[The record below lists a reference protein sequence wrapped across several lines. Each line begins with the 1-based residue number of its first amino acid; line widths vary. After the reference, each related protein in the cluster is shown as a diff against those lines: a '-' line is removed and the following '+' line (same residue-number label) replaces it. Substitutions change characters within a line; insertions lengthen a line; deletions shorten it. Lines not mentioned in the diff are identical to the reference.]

1 MPSHFK
7 LFKKVRVARLS
18 VLAVLLLTFVGL
30 PAAGQ
35 MAGTNLFKELD
46 LLTWASRVILAEEGT
61 TESDMSGWSE
71 EDWTTYCETNDCETW
86 TEEDT
91 SEWTEEEWTE
101 GDTSE
106 WTEEEWEETSEC
118 TDSSCEYYNEEWDDY
133 CKENDCEQWNDGEWD
148 QEDQENF
155 YEEGAWEDKPYED
168 YYYGEEGYYYGEDG
182 YYDETGT
189 FYPYEEGVYEDYYYE
204 AADEEYFMR
213 QQESMKG
220 EVDRLHEELY
230 GIKEIF
236 SKLEGIST
244 PSSRVAASLTELN
257 NLLEKGLTALEQME
271 AALEDG
277 LSDED
282 TMSTFWD
289 TMDSL
294 GDAAETHMEVL
305 KDWLEEDSAVASALT
320 DEEMAFITMD
330 HEDEEYSEDEISD
343 YLSEQYSDLVDDVD
357 FESFAGNVSPEEME
371 KIFRYINDAMMQE
384 LLKYMDDEQ
393 ANDILTKMMNS
404 LTTFGDKGTALMQ
417 NTTEVLDVM
426 EGLDFDGVSSS
437 EEVDQLEA
445 LYEETKG
452 SLITEASKDDL
463 KEVWADVEDALALG
477 NVSKE
482 TMKAYV
488 AELDQLLDENKES
501 LVLEDEVEFYDAT
514 LDENAWYFDELAE
527 ARDQDIISG
536 DKDSNGN
543 PTGYF
548 RPGDEVTKAEALKMI
563 LEGAG
568 LNGSSGNSSDS
579 SADGKWYEEYVKH
592 AEELGLPYQ
601 GDWDE
606 SCDRGTVA
614 AWTAEIFVGDVAG
627 LDIAE
632 FEYEGTFDD
641 VSDSDPNVEYYQAVY
656 EYGIFT
662 GDDATGDLRP
672 DDLINRA
679 ETTKVIMTAVEEVV
693 ETAEIE
699 EKLDDVGTLLQR
711 AAVLSKFF
719 SLL

>member
-1 MPSHFK
+1 MIYLFIFNPSSMSSPFK
-7 LFKKVRVARLS
+7 LLKVRAARLS
-18 VLAVLLLTFVGL
+18 VLAVFLLTFVGL
-30 PAAGQ
+30 PAVGQ

-46 LLTWASRVILAEEGT
+46 LLTWVSEVILAEEGT
-61 TESDMSGWSE
+61 GESDMSEWTE
-71 EDWTTYCETNDCETW
+71 EEWATYCETNDCGTW
-86 TEEDT
+86 TEE
-91 SEWTEEEWTE
+91 EEWSEEAE
-101 GDTSE
+101 GE
-106 WTEEEWEETSEC
+106 KTSEC
-118 TDSSCEYYNEEWDDY
+118 TDSDCEYYNEEWDDY
-133 CKENDCEQWNDGEWD
+133 CKDNDCDQWNDGEWD

-189 FYPYEEGVYEDYYYE
+189 FYSYGEEEYEDFYYE

-213 QQESMKG
+213 QQESMKE

-236 SKLEGIST
+236 SKLDGVST
-244 PSSRVAASLTELN
+244 PNSRVAASLTELN
-257 NLLEKGLTALEQME
+257 NLLVKGLTALEQME
-271 AALEDG
+271 GALEDG

-282 TMSTFWD
+282 TLNTFWD

-294 GDAAETHMEVL
+294 GDAAGTHMEVL
-305 KDWLEEDSAVASALT
+305 KEWFEEDAAVAAVLS
-320 DEEMAFITMD
+320 DEEIAFIATD
-330 HEDEEYSEDEISD
+330 HEDEKYSKDDISD
-343 YLSEQYSDLVDDVD
+343 YLSEQYSDLADDFD
-357 FESFAGNVSPEEME
+357 FESFAGNVSSEEME

-384 LLKYMDDEQ
+384 LLKYMDDEE

-404 LTTFGDKGTALMQ
+404 LTTFGDKGTVLMQ
-417 NTTEVLDVM
+417 NTTEVLGVM
-426 EGLDFDGVSSS
+426 EGLDFDGATPSD
-437 EEVDQLEA
+437 EVAQLEA

-452 SLITEASKDDL
+452 SLITDASKDDL
-463 KEVWADVEDALALG
+463 KEVWANVEAALAAG
-477 NVSKE
+477 SVNKE

-488 AELDQLLDENKES
+488 AELDQLLDENKKS

-536 DKDSNGN
+536 DKDSSGN

-548 RPGDEVTKAEALKMI
+548 RPGEEVTKGEALKMI

-568 LNGSSGNSSDS
+568 LNGSSGNSADS

-614 AWTAEIFVGDVAG
+614 AWTAEVFVGDVAG
-627 LDIAE
+627 LDIAD

-641 VSDSDPNVEYYQAVY
+641 VSASDPNVEYYQAVY

-662 GDDATGDLRP
+662 GDDGTGDLRP

-679 ETTKVIMTAVEEVV
+679 ETAKVIMTAVEEVV

-711 AAVLSKFF
+711 AAARSKLF
-719 SLL
+719 SQL